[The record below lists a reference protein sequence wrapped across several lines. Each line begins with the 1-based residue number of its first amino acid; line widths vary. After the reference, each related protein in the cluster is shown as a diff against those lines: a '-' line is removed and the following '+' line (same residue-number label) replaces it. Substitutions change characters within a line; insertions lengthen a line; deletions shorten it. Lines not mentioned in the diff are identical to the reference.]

1 MNRWMLSWAAI
12 TAALTLA
19 GCVSSAPRLTP
30 QQEAAIEY
38 NQRGEAAFRQG
49 EYALARDEYQKSLSI
64 HRSVENQEGVA
75 RELMNLSLVYRR
87 LGNSSDAHGVLDQIL
102 SGHGLAFD
110 ERLRAE
116 AAYRKASLYL
126 DDADDAQ
133 ARVWAGRALN
143 FCRGC
148 PAEGRIY
155 NLQARMA
162 LSARPAES
170 LQLARRALTVNRSAG
185 NKTEEANSHRL
196 IADAAYQTQD
206 YPVAQTAYAAAL
218 QLDKETGAAEKVAL
232 DLMGLG
238 RSFARQGKRNEAK
251 EYFQR
256 AYLVSEGAGDTRAMD
271 EAAAEIKKLAP

>member
-1 MNRWMLSWAAI
+1 MLTWAAI

-19 GCVSSAPRLTP
+19 GCVSSAPRLTV
-30 QQEAAIEY
+30 QQEAAIQY

-49 EYALARDEYQKSLSI
+49 DFALARDEYQKSLSI

-75 RELMNLSLVYRR
+75 GELMNLSLIYRR
-87 LGNSSDAHGVLDQIL
+87 LGNSSDAHGALDQII
-102 SGHGLAFD
+102 SGPGLAFD
-110 ERLRAE
+110 DKLRAE

-133 ARVWAGRALN
+133 ARVWVGRALN

-162 LSARPAES
+162 LLAHPSES
-170 LQLARRALTVNRSAG
+170 LQLARRALAINRSIG
-185 NKTEEANSHRL
+185 NKSEEANSHRL

-206 YPVAQTAYAAAL
+206 YSAAQAAYEAAL
-218 QLDKETGAAEKVAL
+218 LLDKETGAAEKIAL

-238 RSFARQGKRNEAK
+238 RSLARQGKRKEAM

-256 AYLVSEGAGDTRAMD
+256 AYFVSEGAGDTKAM
-271 EAAAEIKKLAP
+271 EAAAAEIKKVTP

>member
-1 MNRWMLSWAAI
+1 MNRWMRSWTAI

-19 GCVSSAPRLTP
+19 GCVSSAPRLTA
-30 QQEAAIEY
+30 QQEAAIQY

-49 EYALARDEYQKSLSI
+49 DFALARDEFQKSLSI

-75 RELMNLSLVYRR
+75 GELMNLSLVYRR
-87 LGNSSDAHGVLDQIL
+87 LGNPSDAHGALDQII
-102 SGHGLAFD
+102 SGPGLAFD
-110 ERLRAE
+110 DKLRAE

-133 ARVWAGRALN
+133 ARVWAGRALD

-162 LSARPAES
+162 LLARPAES
-170 LQLARRALTVNRSAG
+170 MQLARRALALNRSIG
-185 NKTEEANSHRL
+185 NKLEEANSQRL
-196 IADAAYQTQD
+196 IADAAFQAGD
-206 YPVAQTAYAAAL
+206 YTSAQAAYDAAL
-218 QLDKETGAAEKVAL
+218 QLDKETGAAEKIAL

-238 RSFARQGKRNEAK
+238 RVLARQGKRKEAR

-256 AYLVSEGAGDTRAMD
+256 AYFVSEGAGDARAM
-271 EAAAEIKKLAP
+271 EAATAEIKKLIP

>member
-1 MNRWMLSWAAI
+1 MNRWMLSWAVI
-12 TAALTLA
+12 SAALTLA
-19 GCVSSAPRLTP
+19 GCVSSAPRLTV
-30 QQEAAIEY
+30 QQEAAIQY

-49 EYALARDEYQKSLSI
+49 NFALARDEYQKSLSI

-75 RELMNLSLVYRR
+75 GELMNLSLVYRR
-87 LGNSSDAHGVLDQIL
+87 LGNSSDAHGALDQIL

-116 AAYRKASLYL
+116 AAYRKASYYL

-133 ARVWAGRALN
+133 ARLWAGRALDL
-143 FCRGC
+143 CRGC

-162 LSARPAES
+162 LSARPAKS
-170 LQLARRALTVNRSAG
+170 IQLARRALTLNRSAG
-185 NKTEEANSHRL
+185 NKIEEANSHRL

-206 YPVAQTAYAAAL
+206 YPAAQAAYEAAL
-218 QLDKETGAAEKVAL
+218 QLDKESGAAEKIAL

-238 RSFARQGKRNEAK
+238 RSLARQGKRKEAR

-256 AYLVSEGAGDTRAMD
+256 ANFVSEGAGDTRAMD

>member
-1 MNRWMLSWAAI
+1 MNRWMLTWAAI

-19 GCVSSAPRLTP
+19 GCVSSAPRLTV
-30 QQEAAIEY
+30 QQEAAIQY

-49 EYALARDEYQKSLSI
+49 DFALARDEFQKSLSI

-75 RELMNLSLVYRR
+75 GELMNLSLVYRR
-87 LGNSSDAHGVLDQIL
+87 LGNSSDAHGALDQIF
-102 SGHGLAFD
+102 SGPGLAFD
-110 ERLRAE
+110 DKQRAE
-116 AAYRKASLYL
+116 AAYRKASFYL

-133 ARVWAGRALN
+133 ARVWAGRAFN

-162 LSARPAES
+162 LPARPAES
-170 LQLARRALTVNRSAG
+170 MQLARRALTLNRSAG

-196 IADAAYQTQD
+196 IADASYLTHDYSVAQAAYQ
-206 YPVAQTAYAAAL
+206 AAL
-218 QLDKETGAAEKVAL
+218 RLDKETGAAEKIVL

-238 RSFARQGKRNEAK
+238 RSLAQQGKRKEAM

-256 AYLVSEGAGDTRAMD
+256 AYLVSEGAGDTKAM
-271 EAAAEIKKLAP
+271 EAAAAEIKKLIP

>member
-1 MNRWMLSWAAI
+1 MNRWILSWAAV

-19 GCVSSAPRLTP
+19 GCVSSVPRLTP

-49 EYALARDEYQKSLSI
+49 EYALARDEYQKSLAI

-75 RELMNLSLVYRR
+75 RDLMNLSLVSRR
-87 LGNSSDAHGVLDQIL
+87 LGNSSDAYAALDQIL
-102 SGHGLAFD
+102 SGPGLPFD
-110 ERLRAE
+110 DKLRAE
-116 AAYRKASLYL
+116 AAYRKASYYF
-126 DDADDAQ
+126 DDTDETK
-133 ARVWAGRALN
+133 ARVWAGRALD

-162 LSARPAES
+162 LSARPTES
-170 LQLARRALTVNRSAG
+170 MQFARRALTLNRSAG

-196 IADAAYQTQD
+196 IADAFYQTHD
-206 YPVAQTAYAAAL
+206 YPGAQAAFNAAL
-218 QLDKETGAAEKVAL
+218 LLDKETGAAEKIAL

-238 RSFARQGKRNEAK
+238 RSLARQGKRKEAMD
-251 EYFQR
+251 YFQR
-256 AYLVSEGAGDTRAMD
+256 AYFVSEGAGDAQAM
-271 EAAAEIKKLAP
+271 EAAAAEMKQLAP

>member
-1 MNRWMLSWAAI
+1 MKRWILSWAVI
-12 TAALTLA
+12 SAALALA

-49 EYALARDEYQKSLSI
+49 EFALARDEYQKSLAI

-87 LGNSSDAHGVLDQIL
+87 LGNPSDAHAALDQIL
-102 SGHGLAFD
+102 SGPGLPFD
-110 ERLRAE
+110 DKQRAE
-116 AAYRKASLYL
+116 AAYRKASFYL
-126 DDADDAQ
+126 DDADAAN
-133 ARVWAGRALN
+133 ARIWASKALDL
-143 FCRGC
+143 CRGC

-155 NLQARMA
+155 NLKARMS
-162 LSARPAES
+162 LPANLNES
-170 LQLARRALTVNRSAG
+170 LQLARRALALNRSAG
-185 NKTEEANSHRL
+185 NKSEEANSQRL
-196 IADAAYQTQD
+196 IADAAFQTGD
-206 YPVAQTAYAAAL
+206 YASAQAAYAAAL
-218 QLDKETGAAEKVAL
+218 QLDKETGAPEKIAL

-256 AYLVSEGAGDTRAMD
+256 AYLVSEGVGDVQAMS
-271 EAAAEIKKLAP
+271 EAAAELKKLAP

>member
-1 MNRWMLSWAAI
+1 MNRWILPWAAI

-19 GCVSSAPRLTP
+19 GCVSSAPKLTV
-30 QQEAAIEY
+30 QQEAAIQY

-49 EYALARDEYQKSLSI
+49 DFALARDEFQKSLAI

-75 RELMNLSLVYRR
+75 GELMNLSLVYRR
-87 LGNSSDAHGVLDQIL
+87 LGNSSDAYAALDQIL
-102 SGHGLAFD
+102 SGPGLPFD
-110 ERLRAE
+110 EKLRAE
-116 AAYRKASLYL
+116 AAYRKASFYL

-143 FCRGC
+143 FCRAC

-162 LSARPAES
+162 LLARPAES
-170 LQLARRALTVNRSAG
+170 MQFARRALTLNRSAG

-196 IADAAYQTQD
+196 IADVAYQTHEYSVAQAAYQ
-206 YPVAQTAYAAAL
+206 AAL
-218 QLDKETGAAEKVAL
+218 LLDKETGAAEKIAL

-238 RSFARQGKRNEAK
+238 RGLARQGKRKEAID
-251 EYFQR
+251 YFQR
-256 AYLVSEGAGDTRAMD
+256 AYFVSEGTGDTRAMD